1 MSKIL
6 VVDDSSFMRLMLKD
20 ILRAKHEIADEGTNG
35 QEAVEKYKKLKPDLV
50 TIDMI
55 MPVQNGIDAVKEIV
69 KFDPA
74 AKVIMVSAMGQ
85 ELLVEE
91 AMQSGAKAFI
101 VKPFQG
107 EKVLETVD
115 RVLKETK
122 K

>member
-6 VVDDSSFMRLMLKD
+6 IVDDSSFMRLMLKD

-69 KFDPA
+69 KFDPG

-107 EKVLETVD
+107 DKVLEVID
-115 RVLKETK
+115 KVLKETK
-122 K
+122 

>member
-6 VVDDSSFMRLMLKD
+6 IVDDSSFMRLMLKD
-20 ILRAKHEIADEGTNG
+20 IIRTKHEIADEATNG

-55 MPVQNGIDAVKEIV
+55 MPIQNGIDAVKEIM
-69 KFDPA
+69 KFDPD

-91 AMQSGAKAFI
+91 AIQSGAKAFI
-101 VKPFQG
+101 VKPFQS
-107 EKVLETVD
+107 EKVLEAVEK
-115 RVLKETK
+115 VLKGSK
-122 K
+122 